1 MNRLLKIMLSIL
13 IIYSTVIP
21 VLAEDNVYS
30 KYNAQELELI
40 SELEATDPS
49 FDIRN
54 GEILSITKRI
64 GYMTEEGFID
74 IEEYNSNDRGLIDPS
89 LMSLIISVQRTQT
102 QQSTYDYFIFTSKA
116 QWLSV
121 PTVRSLDILAI
132 AWSDNFTMHASD
144 CKAYYSILGYVSGKT
159 QIENTV
165 PEAGVSYRVE
175 TSHTSNHANYPIS
188 YVVEHAYVK
197 KINSTDTANVMTKY
211 AHKTLTIGSLSSS
224 ITGAPSILFS
234 ISLTGTY
241 DTMVASTSFNY

>member
-74 IEEYNSNDRGLIDPS
+74 IEEYNSNDRG
-89 LMSLIISVQRTQT
+89 
-102 QQSTYDYFIFTSKA
+102 
-116 QWLSV
+116 
-121 PTVRSLDILAI
+121 
-132 AWSDNFTMHASD
+132 
-144 CKAYYSILGYVSGKT
+144 
-159 QIENTV
+159 
-165 PEAGVSYRVE
+165 
-175 TSHTSNHANYPIS
+175 
-188 YVVEHAYVK
+188 
-197 KINSTDTANVMTKY
+197 
-211 AHKTLTIGSLSSS
+211 
-224 ITGAPSILFS
+224 
-234 ISLTGTY
+234 
-241 DTMVASTSFNY
+241 

>member
-121 PTVRSLDILAI
+121 PTVRSLDLLAI

-144 CKAYYSILGYVSGKT
+144 CKAY
-159 QIENTV
+159 
-165 PEAGVSYRVE
+165 
-175 TSHTSNHANYPIS
+175 
-188 YVVEHAYVK
+188 
-197 KINSTDTANVMTKY
+197 
-211 AHKTLTIGSLSSS
+211 
-224 ITGAPSILFS
+224 
-234 ISLTGTY
+234 
-241 DTMVASTSFNY
+241 

>member
-1 MNRLLKIMLSIL
+1 
-13 IIYSTVIP
+13 
-21 VLAEDNVYS
+21 
-30 KYNAQELELI
+30 
-40 SELEATDPS
+40 
-49 FDIRN
+49 
-54 GEILSITKRI
+54 
-64 GYMTEEGFID
+64 
-74 IEEYNSNDRGLIDPS
+74 
-89 LMSLIISVQRTQT
+89 MSLIISVQRTQT

-121 PTVRSLDILAI
+121 PTVRSLDLLAI

-159 QIENTV
+159 QLENTV
-165 PEAGVSYRVE
+165 PEAGVSYQVE
-175 TSHTSNHANYPIS
+175 TSHTSNYANYPIS

-224 ITGAPSILFS
+224 ITGAPSISFS

-241 DTMVASTSFNY
+241 NTMVASTSFNY